1 LTAGNYKV
9 YETHPQGNNR
19 TTDAPHTIH
28 YNGGSQTVYVNQTV
42 AGGVA
47 GGTFN
52 LLGTFNFAA
61 GTAGFVRITDGFTSG
76 IAGQTATNVM
86 ADAIK
91 FVYVPPI
98 IAPAVTAQPQNQTVT
113 AGNAATFTVT
123 AIGTSPAYQWRRNGS
138 NISGATTSTYTR
150 NNCQSADAGN
160 YSVVITNSAG
170 SVTSSNAVLTVNVP
184 PSISSQPQSQSVKAG
199 TNVTFSVTASGTA
212 PLSYQWTLDGSNIFA
227 ANTNTYTRT
236 NVQTNDAGGYSVLVG
251 NIAGSVTSAVAT
263 LTVTVPQ
270 PARFQFITRLPD
282 RRARFIITGEPGAT
296 YTIQDSSNLTTTNWS
311 ALMTVVNTNGTLDLI
326 DDSASNAATR
336 FYRTK
341 Q

>member
-1 LTAGNYKV
+1 MWIIDNQQANFTGSWVTGTSSTDKYGADYRYKSRATTGFYGDFIPSILTAGNYKV

-42 AGGVA
+42 GGGVA

-61 GTAGFVRITDGFTSG
+61 GTAGYVRITDGFTSG

-98 IAPAVTAQPQNQTVT
+98 IAPAVTA
-113 AGNAATFTVT
+113 
-123 AIGTSPAYQWRRNGS
+123 
-138 NISGATTSTYTR
+138 
-150 NNCQSADAGN
+150 
-160 YSVVITNSAG
+160 
-170 SVTSSNAVLTVNVP
+170 
-184 PSISSQPQSQSVKAG
+184 
-199 TNVTFSVTASGTA
+199 SGTA
-212 PLSYQWTLDGSNIFA
+212 PLSYQWMLDGSNIFA

-263 LTVTVPQ
+263 LTVTVPR